1 MRHFIMACFLAV
13 VSIVSAQD
21 NNSPVSINGE
31 PMIIGHTTYENILNH
46 FDDWRAVADTVT
58 VDSAVVQQFKAI
70 REPVHILLF
79 LGTWCGDSRRGVPP
93 FMAVFRA
100 ANNPNLKLDIIGVTR
115 DKEDP
120 EGLAPRYG
128 IERVPTFVILKDG
141 KEIARLV
148 EFPQKTFAQ
157 DFIDVLTKPESE

>member
-1 MRHFIMACFLAV
+1 MRHFIMAYFLAV
-13 VSIVSAQD
+13 VSLVSAQE

-31 PMIIGHTTYENILNH
+31 LMIIGHTTYENILNH
-46 FDDWRAVADTVT
+46 FEDWRAVADTVT
-58 VDSAVVQQFKAI
+58 VDSAMVQQFQNI
-70 REPVHILLF
+70 QEPVHILLF
-79 LGTWCGDSRRGVPP
+79 VGTWCGDSRRGVPP
-93 FMAVFRA
+93 FMAVFQA
-100 ANNPNLKLDIIGVTR
+100 ANNPHLQLEIIGVTR

-120 EGLAPRYG
+120 EGLAPQYG

-148 EFPQKTFAQ
+148 EFPQKTFAR